1 MATTRIRGQQLNLT
15 GSALLDRG
23 ITMTALKGISAAGP
37 TNITFGANDIGLT
50 GSIKLTKTTPTANNE
65 VASKA
70 YVDSSTGGSIPK
82 GTVSFGQYDGSGFDG
97 DPNLGTFRLNS
108 TVTGDNL
115 MRVANLT
122 QPSLFFAA
130 SGSSGLSNL
139 SSGSIRLD
147 VGRIA
152 LTGSVAPA
160 SGSGVD
166 IKASNAS
173 GYVSI
178 AGGASGY
185 VNVEGL
191 KVTDTNIDA
200 ASGDIAIE
208 AAAGTIGIGVDPVAE
223 AINIGTGAAARTI
236 AVGNET
242 GATALDLDAGT
253 GGVTIDSQGAG
264 TIAIG
269 TETDTG
275 AINIGIG
282 ASARTITVGN
292 DASTKVDVNAQ
303 AIELDS
309 AGTVVLDSTTS
320 TVIGATTT
328 MTLSGSA
335 VDVDAGSGALSL
347 NANQGAINVGN
358 DADTGAINVGT
369 GAAART
375 VTIGNATGA
384 TGVVI
389 DVGTGHLSLGASAT
403 AHETTLGGTTG
414 DSGVTIQAGT
424 GGVDVNAG
432 AAISLDASAGNV
444 NLTSTAGEAA
454 LQGQTLDIDATSGA
468 FNMAGTA
475 ASTVVTSG
483 GALNLDG
490 KTGVNIK
497 EDGTAVIEVTTD
509 RAVNLSVSGQATTV
523 KGTFNVDE
531 AASFDSTVTIA
542 GNLLVKGT
550 QTSVSSSNLTI
561 KDPIVTLGMASSSL
575 GGAMVPGPRGD
586 RGFAF
591 MELGAYAGSPVFYW
605 DTSGAA
611 SSGVP
616 QGTFRL
622 GYAVTSGSTDSIT
635 PAGYLDTTLGN
646 LYPGGDDAYDLGSA
660 SAAWQDLHLEGD
672 IKAQD
677 AMEIDTAAGAI
688 TIDGKEGV
696 TLQEDGTAVLTIDTS
711 KNLTVANAAAI
722 DIDGSGAVSIDSSV
736 GSMTMGAILADGQ
749 TLTLG
754 PASATQMVFTP
765 HGTAGSEKI
774 SITNTSGDAA
784 DAVKIHSDAG
794 GVQILADSTTHGVA
808 IATATS
814 AVPVTIGHTTSK
826 VAIGQHLSVAGDL
839 QVTGSGGI
847 ITTAG
852 NIQAANI
859 ISGSFMSGTWGASFG
874 SGWNGTAPAIF
885 IGRTATAGQ
894 ARIEA
899 AADFTSGGTSVLG
912 LSPTSVQS
920 LVPMGVTGTLAVAGT
935 LAVVGGVTQA
945 GGVISMNGSAASS
958 ISTAV
963 GNLTLD
969 SAATLNLGTAVATGI
984 TLGRASSTISVESG
998 ALFQGGSATQFSMP
1012 DFTTNRVQGAY
1023 AGAASTA
1030 MTNPEGD
1037 ATAQIIGSTAI
1048 HVSGSPNAIYKG
1060 GSEMVYLNG
1069 LLLLS
1074 GAGNDY
1080 HVTSSATGGPGQK
1093 MRTITLSSP
1102 LISGDVV
1109 QVKFV
1114 KFYA

>member
-108 TVTGDNL
+108 A
-115 MRVANLT
+115 MSAAHQAAAANLT
-122 QPSLFFAA
+122 VPTLFHAA
-130 SGSSGLSNL
+130 SGSGGLSNL
-139 SSGSIRLD
+139 ASGSVRFD
-147 VGRIA
+147 VARIA
-152 LTGSVAPA
+152 LTGSALPA
-160 SGSGVD
+160 SGSAVE
-166 IKASNAS
+166 IKATNAS

-200 ASGDIAIE
+200 ASGNIAIE
-208 AAAGTIGIGVDPVAE
+208 AAAGTLSLGADAVAQN
-223 AINIGTGAAARTI
+223 INIGTGAAARTI

-269 TETDTG
+269 TQTDTG
-275 AINIGIG
+275 AINIGVG

-292 DASTKVDVNAQ
+292 DASTKVDVNAL

-309 AGTVVLDSTTS
+309 AGTIVAN
-320 TVIGATTT
+320 ATTT
-328 MTLSGSA
+328 L
-335 VDVDAGSGALSL
+335 DLDAAGALSI
-347 NANQGAINVGN
+347 NSSAAAINIGD
-358 DADTGAINVGT
+358 DAVAQAINVGT

-375 VTIGNATGA
+375 VTIGNGTGA
-384 TGVVI
+384 SAVQI
-389 DVGTGHLSLGASAT
+389 DVGTGDLNLGTNAT
-403 AHETTLGGTTG
+403 AHEVTIGPASAATDAGVTIRANTGGIDMDCGQATGALSLDTAGGAIEIGVNAAAGAINIGTNATAREVTIGNTTG
-414 DSGVTIQAGT
+414 ASGVTINCGT
-424 GGVDVNAG
+424 GDVD
-432 AAISLDASAGNV
+432 I
-444 NLTSTAGEAA
+444 
-454 LQGQTLDIDATSGA
+454 
-468 FNMAGTA
+468 
-475 ASTVVTSG
+475 ASTG
-483 GALNLDG
+483 N
-490 KTGVNIK
+490 
-497 EDGTAVIEVTTD
+497 TT
-509 RAVNLSVSGQATTV
+509 TI

-646 LYPGGDDAYDLGSA
+646 LYPGGDDTYDLGSA

-696 TLQEDGTAVLTIDTS
+696 NLQEDGTSVLSIDTS

-722 DIDGSGAVSIDSSV
+722 DIDGSGAVAIDSSA
-736 GSMTMGAILADGQ
+736 GSMTMGAVLADGQ

-754 PASATQMVFTP
+754 KSGATAMVFTP
-765 HGTAGSEKI
+765 HGTPASEKI
-774 SITNTSGDAA
+774 SLTNTAGTAA

-826 VAIGQHLSVAGDL
+826 VTIADNMHVTGDVV
-839 QVTGSGGI
+839 VTGSGGI

-859 ISGSFMSGTWGASFG
+859 ISGSFVSGTWGASFG

-885 IGRTATAGQ
+885 IGRTANAGQ

-899 AADFTSGGTSVLG
+899 AADFTSAGTSVLG

-920 LVPMGVTGTLAVAGT
+920 LVHLGVTGTLGVI
-935 LAVVGGVTQA
+935 GGVTQA
-945 GGVISMNGSAASS
+945 GGVISMLGSAASS
-958 ISTAV
+958 LSTAA

-969 SAATLNLGTAVATGI
+969 SAATLNLGTATATGI
-984 TLGRASSTISVESG
+984 TLGNANNPISVESG

-1012 DFTTNRVQGAY
+1012 AFVTNRVQGAY

-1037 ATAQIIGSTAI
+1037 ATAQIVGSTAI
-1048 HVSGSPNAIYKG
+1048 HVSGSPSAIYKG

-1074 GAGNDY
+1074 GTGNDY